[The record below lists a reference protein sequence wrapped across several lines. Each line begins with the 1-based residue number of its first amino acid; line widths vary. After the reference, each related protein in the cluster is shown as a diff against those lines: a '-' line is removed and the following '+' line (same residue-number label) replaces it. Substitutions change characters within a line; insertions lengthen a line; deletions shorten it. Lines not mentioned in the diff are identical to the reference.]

1 MVVGH
6 QASQLLSVLLMLL
19 YRKPLILMRVFHH
32 EPLLVEL
39 LTTHIDKGVHHLH
52 DSRLHR

>member
-6 QASQLLSVLLMLL
+6 QASQLLSVLLMSL
-19 YRKPLILMRVFHH
+19 YRKPLILMRVFHD

-39 LTTHIDKGVHHLH
+39 LMTHIDKGVHHRH
-52 DSRLHR
+52 DSHLHR

>member
-6 QASQLLSVLLMLL
+6 QASQLLSVLLMSL
-19 YRKPLILMRVFHH
+19 YHKPLILMQVFHD

-39 LTTHIDKGVHHLH
+39 LLMTHIDK
-52 DSRLHR
+52 